1 MKKFLPI
8 LMIFLSCCSTNSYQE
23 DLSND
28 FKFSKSMSFEEISL
42 ILEQYTKNS
51 KYPNIDN

>member
-8 LMIFLSCCSTNSYQE
+8 LMIFLSCCSTNYYQE

-28 FKFSKSMSFEEISL
+28 FKFSKSMSFEEINL